1 MSAWFS
7 VKHGGHLRANRLFE
21 LIFLAPFI
29 GLRVSSRQL
38 VLQIEIINLD
48 PSEPGLRRGGGSRVK
63 GRDLARISCFPQK

>member
-7 VKHGGHLRANRLFE
+7 VTRDGPLRANKLFQ

-29 GLRVSSRQL
+29 GCRVSSSQL

-48 PSEPGLRRGGGSRVK
+48 PSETV
-63 GRDLARISCFPQK
+63 

>member
-7 VKHGGHLRANRLFE
+7 VTHGGPLRANKLFQ

-29 GLRVSSRQL
+29 GCRVSSSQL

-48 PSEPGLRRGGGSRVK
+48 PSETDLRRGDSRIEK
-63 GRDLARISCFPQK
+63 GERSSCCC